1 MQMIRFWKKLKF
13 IRWVMLIFIT
23 LICLNIWQIPKASS
37 AIGPVLYMVPS
48 LKRIGQTE
56 KITNTSLSKIYAAKG
71 EYESV
76 QLVIKAP
83 SSGLTNV
90 NISVSDLLGSNNQI
104 IPKNNITLYREHY
117 VYVSHSS
124 PNMRDNL
131 NPPLGVGWYPD
142 GLIPFLDPVTQ
153 KPPLTGELK
162 AVPFRLQSQ
171 YNQPIWV
178 DVFVPRNAKSGE
190 YTGKFIVTSDQ
201 GKAES
206 KIVLKVWNFEL
217 PLKPS
222 LKSSFPFWYNKT
234 KIANEEMLKHK
245 LMPKHINPQDQQGL
259 VQQGLASASLG
270 YWSGADISTCKMN
283 SLPSFEEFRKTA
295 ASYQS
300 DLFLYNYTAD
310 EIDRCPSLFQ
320 QIKQWSRNLHSAGV
334 SNLVTMIPTPEL
346 YDDGSGTGRSA
357 VDIWAILP
365 KMYEQAPDRIAKV
378 LQKGDKV
385 WSYNTLVQ
393 DEYSPKWQIDFQPIN
408 YRIQP
413 GFISQSLGL
422 TGILYWQVDLWTK
435 DPWHDIQTYSKNNGD
450 NFPGEGMLVYPGKQ
464 VGLQGVIPSMRLKW
478 LRDGVEDY
486 EYMEIIKKLGSGT
499 WALNIGRTV
508 GKDWKNWTRDTNVLE
523 SVRSQL
529 GAEIDKLSFLK
540 ANAK

>member
-48 LKRIGQTE
+48 LKRIGQTD
-56 KITNTSLSKIYAAKG
+56 KIASTSSFKIFAAKG
-71 EYESV
+71 EYESF
-76 QLVIKAP
+76 QLVIQAP
-83 SSGLTNV
+83 TSGLTNV
-90 NISVSDLLGSNNQI
+90 NVSVSDLFGSNSQKI
-104 IPKNNITLYREHY
+104 TKNNITLYREHY

-124 PNMRDNL
+124 PSMRGNL

-142 GLIPFLDPVTQ
+142 GLVPFLDPVTQ
-153 KPPLTGELK
+153 KPPLTSDLK
-162 AVPFRLQSQ
+162 ALPFSLKPQ

-178 DVFVPRNAKSGE
+178 DVFVPRNVPSGE
-190 YTGKFIVTSDQ
+190 YTGKLIVRSDQ
-201 GKAES
+201 GQTES
-206 KIVLKVWNFEL
+206 KVVLKVWNFEL

-222 LKSSFPFWYNKT
+222 LKSSFELWYNKT
-234 KIANEEMLKHK
+234 KNANEELLKHK
-245 LMPKHINPQDQQGL
+245 LMPKNTNPKDQQAL
-259 VQQGLASASLG
+259 IQQGLASTSLG
-270 YWSGADISTCKMN
+270 YWSGANISTCKMR
-283 SLPSFEEFRKTA
+283 SLPSLEEFRQAA
-295 ASYQS
+295 ASHQS

-310 EIDRCPSLFQ
+310 EIERCPALYEQ
-320 QIKQWSRNLHSAGV
+320 LKQWSRNLHLAGV

-357 VDIWAILP
+357 VDIWALLP
-365 KMYEQAPDRIAKV
+365 EMYDRATDRVAKV
-378 LQKGDKV
+378 LQKGDQV
-385 WSYNTLVQ
+385 WSYNTLIQ
-393 DEYSPKWQIDFQPIN
+393 DEYSPKWEIDFEPIN

-422 TGILYWQVDLWTK
+422 TGILYWQVDLWTQ
-435 DPWHDIQTYSKNNGD
+435 DPWHDVQTYSQGTRNY
-450 NFPGEGMLVYPGKQ
+450 FPGEGMLVYPGTQ
-464 VGLQGVIPSMRLKW
+464 VGIQGVVPSMRLKW

-486 EYMEIIKKLGSGT
+486 EYIEILKKLGRGS

-508 GKDWKNWTRDTNVLE
+508 GKDWRNWTRDTNMLE

-529 GAEIDKLSFLK
+529 GAEIDRLSLLK